1 MGVHHKQAGRWF
13 GPAAVL
19 MAVWAFGGC
28 APTGRL
34 PVPAAAGGEGSPPRT
49 FFVEG
54 PAGPLWVDD
63 GGRGGLPVL
72 FVHGLGGDH
81 EVWKA
86 QLDHLRA
93 TRRAVALDLRGHGR
107 SSPGPDLLA
116 YSPYDLAEDVH
127 GVMAALG
134 IGRAV
139 LVGHGLGGV
148 VIAALAER
156 YPEAAAGLFFVD
168 SIGALNRLP
177 RPSLESW
184 LEGFTEASYETF
196 WPPWLS
202 EMLAPARPEVR
213 VEVLARFA
221 STPQPVVEAAL
232 VAASHFD
239 PAAALQGYEG
249 PRMAV
254 VTPQNTLPHSL
265 QNVVSNLP
273 TKVVEGTSHW
283 VMMDRPTAF
292 NDLLDA
298 FLEGIS

>member
-1 MGVHHKQAGRWF
+1 MGVRWGMAGRCP
-13 GPAAVL
+13 GSAVL
-19 MAVWAFGGC
+19 LLAVLAVAGC
-28 APTGRL
+28 ATSPGVRE
-34 PVPAAAGGEGSPPRT
+34 PVAAAAEGSPRL

-63 GGRGGLPVL
+63 GGKGGIPVV

-81 EVWKA
+81 EVWRD

-107 SSPGPDLLA
+107 SSPAADPLA

-127 GVMAALG
+127 GVMKALG

-139 LVGHGLGGV
+139 LVGHSLGGA
-148 VIAALAER
+148 VIAAFAER
-156 YPEAAAGLFFVD
+156 YPDEAAGLFFAD

-177 RPSLESW
+177 RGPLESW
-184 LEGFTEASYETF
+184 LEGFGEETYDAF

-202 EMLAPARPEVR
+202 EMLAPARPEVQER
-213 VEVLARFA
+213 VRSRFA
-221 STPQPVVEAAL
+221 ATPRPVVEAAI

-239 PAAALQGYEG
+239 PVAALQAYEG

-265 QNVVSNLP
+265 QNVIPGMPSEVM
-273 TKVVEGTSHW
+273 EGTSHW
-283 VMMDRPTAF
+283 LMMDRPEAF
-292 NDLLDA
+292 DALLDA
-298 FLEGIS
+298 FLEKVR